1 MRSSNLI
8 HLLGAAHEG
17 GKFGVEA
24 RRVFEEGRV
33 ADPLIDRELGA
44 GDHLRGVFGGDQ
56 VRVLVLSSAP
66 CVTSTGSFRLRSMS
80 STSSGRLLKPR
91 RTLGGTIMLKASMVS
106 YSSWVGWMEKQ
117 PYRKSRVA
125 AMLVARSSDAMSG
138 RLLRTFGPMKVGSP
152 FW

>member
-24 RRVFEEGRV
+24 RRVFEEGRM

-56 VRVLVLSSAP
+56 VRVLDAIGGTADIDWPPASIAFEAYDPTRTLAGQICCAAQQASP
-66 CVTSTGSFRLRSMS
+66 CGRLRSS
-80 STSSGRLLKPR
+80 ATGRV
-91 RTLGGTIMLKASMVS
+91 T
-106 YSSWVGWMEKQ
+106 
-117 PYRKSRVA
+117 
-125 AMLVARSSDAMSG
+125 
-138 RLLRTFGPMKVGSP
+138 
-152 FW
+152 